1 LAEVGKSTDGAVD
14 IASSQHP
21 LNSFAPDESVVIQGY
36 VGARARPPNERAY
49 PARANG
55 GGSGLGELWV
65 ASAFDHRI
73 GTASKLIAEQ
83 IGQLGRVFNRER
95 IGPELCCQL
104 EFAGLTVG
112 GYHVRTGHFGGH
124 DRGATNR
131 TDTQNYDICSR
142 LWLDHVVDRVECG
155 RESAS
160 ERRQFGQW
168 ESSVDWHQAAR
179 RDDGVARERGL
190 AEKMAA
196 EVLSVRETVGPVAT
210 QRTEDADARLSGPS
224 SLLAV

>member
-1 LAEVGKSTDGAVD
+1 MAEVGKSTDGAVD

-95 IGPELCCQL
+95 IGPEL
-104 EFAGLTVG
+104 AA
-112 GYHVRTGHFGGH
+112 H
-124 DRGATNR
+124 A
-131 TDTQNYDICSR
+131 
-142 LWLDHVVDRVECG
+142 
-155 RESAS
+155 
-160 ERRQFGQW
+160 
-168 ESSVDWHQAAR
+168 VDWHMLQAVFDDDLDPERLAR
-179 RDDGVARERGL
+179 SRAREREGR
-190 AEKMAA
+190 A
-196 EVLSVRETVGPVAT
+196 
-210 QRTEDADARLSGPS
+210 
-224 SLLAV
+224 